1 MALYQRGRIWYADF
15 YINGQRVQTSTGTPN
30 KREAER
36 FMAKHLV
43 AGDTAKQVRISL
55 EEFGRRYMEY
65 AKANKRSWIRDEQM
79 LKQLNGFYGPALLS
93 DIGALSVESYKRQR
107 MNDVAP
113 ATVNREIALLKHMYN
128 LAEAWGFHH
137 GRNPVKGVRFL
148 AENNLKLR
156 TLSEEEE
163 AKLLPCCPLYLRDMV
178 LFALHTGLRSGDL
191 FRLQWEDINT
201 RENQLKIIV
210 RKTQQELELPLSELA
225 AEVIARWRAIKSCPY
240 VFYNQITGDRF
251 KDVKAGLKKAV
262 HDAGLTGITW
272 HTFRHTFA
280 SRLVQGGSDIVT
292 IKELLGHA
300 EIKTTMRYA
309 HTSRASKRKA
319 VKVLSDKV
327 VTVLQNED

>member
-191 FRLQWEDINT
+191 FRLQREDINHHQMA
-201 RENQLKIIV
+201 RHQVPGSLQGCKSRLAGG
-210 RKTQQELELPLSELA
+210 RKRGGSHWHYVTVTEL
-225 AEVIARWRAIKSCPY
+225 R
-240 VFYNQITGDRF
+240 
-251 KDVKAGLKKAV
+251 
-262 HDAGLTGITW
+262 DAGRAHRQTGETECGRIT
-272 HTFRHTFA
+272 
-280 SRLVQGGSDIVT
+280 Q
-292 IKELLGHA
+292 
-300 EIKTTMRYA
+300 
-309 HTSRASKRKA
+309 
-319 VKVLSDKV
+319 
-327 VTVLQNED
+327 

>member
-1 MALYQRGRIWYADF
+1 
-15 YINGQRVQTSTGTPN
+15 
-30 KREAER
+30 
-36 FMAKHLV
+36 
-43 AGDTAKQVRISL
+43 
-55 EEFGRRYMEY
+55 
-65 AKANKRSWIRDEQM
+65 
-79 LKQLNGFYGPALLS
+79 
-93 DIGALSVESYKRQR
+93 
-107 MNDVAP
+107 
-113 ATVNREIALLKHMYN
+113 
-128 LAEAWGFHH
+128 
-137 GRNPVKGVRFL
+137 
-148 AENNLKLR
+148 
-156 TLSEEEE
+156 
-163 AKLLPCCPLYLRDMV
+163 MV